1 MWLDEREGKIRSEGQ
16 TNLLVLPLHSP
27 LCESN

>member
-1 MWLDEREGKIRSEGQ
+1 MWLDEREGKIRREGQ
-16 TNLLVLPLHSP
+16 TSLLGLPLHSP